1 MSCRPSPRPGS
12 RVRRFATVLAVG
24 VLGAAALGLLGGC
37 STSDAQAKVT
47 RELLAMPKEEAY
59 AKGDSLLAKKK
70 WDQGR
75 NYLRFVAENYAN
87 DPIGKQAA
95 LRLADSYFDERTP
108 LGYLEAQARYKDFRN
123 RYPSHPKADYA
134 LYRLALC
141 SDKQAENPDREQPNT
156 RLAATSYRDLL
167 QLYPGSPYASE
178 ARARLRAMRNLL
190 AQHEY
195 HVGHFYYR
203 RGAWLAARG
212 RFGVILAAYPD
223 FDGTESVLYEGG
235 VVERKL
241 GRAEDAE
248 ALWTRLKTDYPKSRL
263 LRKLP
268 PPLPDSPR
276 ATAGTE
282 AAPGIKGTVSTKG
295 MSGPG

>member
-1 MSCRPSPRPGS
+1 MSCRPSPRLRHPA
-12 RVRRFATVLAVG
+12 RRTAVLLAVG
-24 VLGAAALGLLGGC
+24 FLGAAGLGVLGGC
-37 STSDAQAKVT
+37 STSDSQSKVT
-47 RELLAMPKEEAY
+47 RELLSMPKEEAY
-59 AKGDSLLAKKK
+59 AKGDALLAKKK

-75 NYLRFVAENYAN
+75 SYLRFVAENYAN

-108 LGYLEAQARYKDFRN
+108 LGYLEAQSRYRDFRN

-141 SDKQAENPDREQPNT
+141 SDKQAEKPDLEQPNT
-156 RLAATSYRDLL
+156 RLAATSYRELL
-167 QLYPGSPYASE
+167 QAYPGSPYAAE

-190 AQHEY
+190 ARHEY
-195 HVGHFYYR
+195 HVGHFYFR

-212 RFGVILAAYPD
+212 RFDGILAAYPD
-223 FDGTESVLYEGG
+223 FDGTDSVLYEGG
-235 VVERKL
+235 VAERKL

-248 ALWTRLKTDYPKSRL
+248 ALWTRLKKDYPRSSF

-276 ATAGTE
+276 ATIGVDATPGATSTPGTR
-282 AAPGIKGTVSTKG
+282 
-295 MSGPG
+295 GPG